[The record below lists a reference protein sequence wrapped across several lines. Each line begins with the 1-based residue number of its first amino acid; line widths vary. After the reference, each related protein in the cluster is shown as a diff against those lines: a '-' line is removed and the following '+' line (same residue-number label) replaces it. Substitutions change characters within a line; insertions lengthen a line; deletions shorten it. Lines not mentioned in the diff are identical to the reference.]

1 MRWLKQIPKR
11 LLLWLIQFY
20 RVAISPMHRPCCR
33 YIPTCSQYAQQAIQK
48 YGAIKGGYLALRR
61 ILRCNPF
68 SKGGYDPVPRWGRSA
83 RLRRVGAASTRIRR
97 GVPIRLLPAKSGVSP

>member
-1 MRWLKQIPKR
+1 MRFLKQIPKQV
-11 LLLWLIQFY
+11 LLWLIQFY

-33 YIPTCSQYAQQAIQK
+33 YIPTCSQYAWQAIQK

-68 SKGGYDPVPRWGRSA
+68 SKGGYDPVP
-83 RLRRVGAASTRIRR
+83 
-97 GVPIRLLPAKSGVSP
+97 